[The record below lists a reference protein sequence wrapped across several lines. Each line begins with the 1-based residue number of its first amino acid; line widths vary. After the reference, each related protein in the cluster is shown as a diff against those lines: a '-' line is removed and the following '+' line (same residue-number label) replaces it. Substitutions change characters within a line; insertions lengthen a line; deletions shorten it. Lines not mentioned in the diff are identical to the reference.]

1 MEADEAG
8 NLSLEFCYMLG
19 GLRLDL
25 TAGPAARAVW
35 KDGMLSELT
44 IHPRSYRLGEEVSG
58 LLPEKQAA
66 AAAGSLRRGAA
77 PELALPDGGEE
88 KLEPKWIVTVDGRDL
103 WKQED

>member
-1 MEADEAG
+1 MSTLVESLKRLYKAG
-8 NLSLEFCYMLG
+8 
-19 GLRLDL
+19 RL
-25 TAGPAARAVW
+25 TAAQIAQRVEKGTITPA
-35 KDGMLSELT
+35 E
-44 IHPRSYRLGEEVSG
+44 YE
-58 LLPEKQAA
+58 AA